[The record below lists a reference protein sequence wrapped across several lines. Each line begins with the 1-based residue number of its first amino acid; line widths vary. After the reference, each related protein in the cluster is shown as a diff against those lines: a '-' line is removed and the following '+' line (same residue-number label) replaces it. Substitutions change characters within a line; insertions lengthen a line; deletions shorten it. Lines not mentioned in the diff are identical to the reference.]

1 MGCFQSKDSERPSA
15 ENTLPDLNEWTD
27 VPVVDSRVPL
37 SVREIFKLKQSWREI
52 RRHLTAAGI
61 EMFIG

>member
-1 MGCFQSKDSERPSA
+1 MGCLQSTNTDRFST
-15 ENTLPDLNEWTD
+15 ENTFPDLNEWTE
-27 VPVVDSRVPL
+27 VPVVDSKVPL